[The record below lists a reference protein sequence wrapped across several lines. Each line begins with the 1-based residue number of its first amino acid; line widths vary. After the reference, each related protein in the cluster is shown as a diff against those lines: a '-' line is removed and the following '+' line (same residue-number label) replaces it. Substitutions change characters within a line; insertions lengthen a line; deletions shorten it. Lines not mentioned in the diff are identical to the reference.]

1 MEILPNTISFLLQ
14 PWVLL
19 VLGASLL
26 YAIGNFIDELL
37 IDDFEQPIGTLVMI
51 SGLFGGVIA
60 IGFGIYALLFDVSLS
75 LPTNLLLL
83 AILIGVL
90 EVAWLPSYLEAIK
103 SRGALIAGPIF
114 QAVPVIALAFEF
126 VTGSLPRGI
135 QIIGALV
142 IVGGGL
148 LLSIEEDEEN
158 NTTSVDWK
166 TVLLMSLSVLIVAVI
181 YILFKEVSGLDGYTA
196 VGFWSGIG
204 MLLTTVLLWLFWQP
218 YRRDFNQFT
227 KETNIKAFLLQIINE
242 FADAG
247 GVYLTHYANVIGPS
261 VALVTAFNATQPI
274 FILGIGAVL
283 TWIGIIKSQKRSSF
297 MHFLIVMGI
306 MLIAIGTVLVSQ

>member
-1 MEILPNTISFLLQ
+1 
-14 PWVLL
+14 L
-19 VLGASLL
+19 VLGASFL

-60 IGFGIYALLFDVSLS
+60 IGFGAYALLFAIPLH
-75 LPTNLLLL
+75 LPLKLLLL
-83 AILIGVL
+83 ALLIGVL
-90 EVAWLPSYLEAIK
+90 EVAWLPSYLQAIK
-103 SRGALIAGPIF
+103 NRGALIAGPIF
-114 QAVPVIALAFEF
+114 QAVPVIAFAFEF
-126 VTGSLPRGI
+126 VTGSLPRSI
-135 QIIGALV
+135 QIAGALV

-166 TVLLMSLSVLIVAVI
+166 TVLLMSLSVVIVSVI
-181 YILFKEVSGLDGYTA
+181 YILFKEISGLDGYAT

-204 MLLTTVLLWLFWQP
+204 MLLTTIFLWVFWAP
-218 YRRDFNQFT
+218 YRADFNEFCR
-227 KETNIKAFLLQIINE
+227 ETNLKAFSLQIVNE

-261 VALVTAFNATQPI
+261 VALVTAFNATQPV
-274 FILGIGAVL
+274 FILIIGAIL
-283 TWIGIIKSQKRSSF
+283 TWVGIIKSQKRSSF

-306 MLIAIGTVLVSQ
+306 MFIALGTVLVSQ